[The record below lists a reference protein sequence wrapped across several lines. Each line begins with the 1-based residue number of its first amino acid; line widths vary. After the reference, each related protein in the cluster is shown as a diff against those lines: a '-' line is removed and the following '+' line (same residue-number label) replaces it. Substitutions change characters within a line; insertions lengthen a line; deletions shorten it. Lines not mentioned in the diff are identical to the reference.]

1 MSKYNLYTALI
12 GILSVFFALSIE
24 LGSLAA
30 EKKIFFIAVG
40 VMIFA
45 HSAWTLYRALMT
57 RNVAEKISER
67 QLNTITQI
75 TLLNNEGASVFS
87 WELYGKTSAV
97 IGKDVGENWVDID
110 LSRSPYAAMI
120 DVQHAILNYAN
131 GNWYIE
137 DVGSAN
143 GISIKKFDDNEI
155 YRLSASEPCKLDLGD
170 MIFIGMCQLRLE

>member
-12 GILSVFFALSIE
+12 GVLSVFFMLSIE
-24 LGSLAA
+24 LGNLAT

-40 VMIFA
+40 LMIFA
-45 HSAWTLYRALMT
+45 HSTWTLYRALTT
-57 RNVAEKISER
+57 RTALEKFSES
-67 QLNTITQI
+67 QFNTITQI
-75 TLLNNEGASVFS
+75 TLLNNNGDSVSS

-97 IGKDVGENWVDID
+97 IGKDIGENWVDID
-110 LSRSPYAAMI
+110 LNQSPYAAMI
-120 DVQHAILNYAN
+120 DIQHAILNYAN

-137 DVGSAN
+137 DLGSAN

-155 YRLSASEPCKLDLGD
+155 YRLSASEPCKLDFGD